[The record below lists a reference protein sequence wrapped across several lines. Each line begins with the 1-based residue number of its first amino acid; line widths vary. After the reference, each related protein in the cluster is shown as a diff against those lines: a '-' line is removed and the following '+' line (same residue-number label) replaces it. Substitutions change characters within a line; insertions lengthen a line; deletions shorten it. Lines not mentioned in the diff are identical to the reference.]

1 MDGPD
6 FLTIDAFGRPPG
18 GRIRWRRDL
27 ARTIDAG
34 IDGLRG
40 ATVNHAN
47 NGTHSLAPN
56 VVPGGCALVAA
67 WDCAEPAEA
76 AFAGPLRRAIDGAG
90 RFSMDSEIVRVRID
104 SESESDHWHG
114 WQPNAGG
121 AKPLEDDEPMVAIVH
136 GILRRGRLVEFL
148 RNNMHAAS
156 RAAHHPGH
164 RGSIDHLRPAALRA
178 HLDQPVEDLR
188 PRAGLR
194 LQEGRTRQRDDP
206 CAEGEDPSGRGLPA
220 GPAARLH
227 RHVRDGPGA
236 VPPAAG
242 GPARMALSGVPRE
255 GLLRRA
261 GAMLGGERLRATRE
275 PPRGRLLGRR
285 RR

>member
-1 MDGPD
+1 MPGPD

-27 ARTIDAG
+27 ARTIDG
-34 IDGLRG
+34 GVDGLRG

-47 NGTHSLAPN
+47 NGTHSLVPN

-67 WDCAEPAEA
+67 WESAEAAEA

-114 WQPNAGG
+114 WQPNADG
-121 AKPLEDDEPMVAIVH
+121 AKPLEEGEPMVAIVH
-136 GILRRGRLVEFL
+136 GILHRGRLVEFV

-164 RGSIDHLRPAALRA
+164 RGSIDISAQLPYEHTSISLWKTHGLAQDFAYKKGGHASAMTHALKEKTHRVGVFLQARPLACTGTLGTDRAPYPQLPAAN
-178 HLDQPVEDLR
+178 
-188 PRAGLR
+188 RAGI
-194 LQEGRTRQRDDP
+194 
-206 CAEGEDPSGRGLPA
+206 
-220 GPAARLH
+220 
-227 RHVRDGPGA
+227 
-236 VPPAAG
+236 
-242 GPARMALSGVPRE
+242 
-255 GLLRRA
+255 
-261 GAMLGGERLRATRE
+261 
-275 PPRGRLLGRR
+275 
-285 RR
+285 